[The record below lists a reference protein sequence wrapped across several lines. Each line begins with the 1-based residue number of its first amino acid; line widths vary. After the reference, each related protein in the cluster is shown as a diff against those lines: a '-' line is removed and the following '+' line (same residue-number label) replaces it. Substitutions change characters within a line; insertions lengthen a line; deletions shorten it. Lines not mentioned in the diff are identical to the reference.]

1 MSAFPMTP
9 TALLTR
15 IAADA
20 AGEDEAVWTELVEL
34 YQPAM
39 RGFLLKHGAQDS
51 EVDDILQNVVVRLVG
66 ILREGK
72 YDKRRGRFRAYLST
86 LLIHELI
93 GSVRKAQARME
104 HRRVPVGED
113 SAVVEPEALAAV
125 EREWLAECHEAAV
138 RHILEN
144 TALAEMSKTVFREL
158 ERTDDTCE
166 AVARRLGLAASSVRQ
181 IKSRI
186 SRMVQALEK
195 RMLGDEG

>member
-1 MSAFPMTP
+1 MSAFPNTP

-39 RGFLLKHGAQDS
+39 RGFLLKRGTQDS
-51 EVDDILQNVVVRLVG
+51 DVDDIMQNVVVRLVG

-93 GSVRKAQARME
+93 DSARKAQARME
-104 HRRVPVGED
+104 HRRVPVEED

-138 RHILEN
+138 RHVLEN

-158 ERTDDTCE
+158 ERTGDTCE
-166 AVARRLGLAASSVRQ
+166 AVAKRLGLSAVSVRQ
-181 IKSRI
+181 IKSRV
-186 SRMVQALEK
+186 SRMVVALEK
-195 RMLGDEG
+195 RLIGCET

>member
-1 MSAFPMTP
+1 MSAFPNTP

-51 EVDDILQNVVVRLVG
+51 EVDDIMQNVVVRLVG

-86 LLIHELI
+86 LLYHELI
-93 GSVRKAQARME
+93 DCARKAQARME
-104 HRRVPVGED
+104 HRRVPVEED
-113 SAVVEPEALAAV
+113 SAVVEPEAVAAV
-125 EREWLAECHEAAV
+125 EREWLSECHEAAV

-144 TALAEMSKTVFREL
+144 TALAKTSKAVFQEL
-158 ERTDDTCE
+158 ERTGDTCE
-166 AVARRLGLAASSVRQ
+166 AVAKRFDLSAASVRQ
-181 IKSRI
+181 IKSRV
-186 SRMVQALEK
+186 SRMVTALE
-195 RMLGDEG
+195 RRLLGDEK

>member
-1 MSAFPMTP
+1 MSAFPKTP

-39 RGFLLKHGAQDS
+39 RGFLLKRGTQDS
-51 EVDDILQNVVVRLVG
+51 DVDDIMQNVVVRLVG

-86 LLIHELI
+86 LLYHELI

-104 HRRVPVGED
+104 HRRVPIEED
-113 SAVVEPEALAAV
+113 SAVVESEALAAV
-125 EREWLAECHEAAV
+125 EREWLAECHDAAV

-144 TALAEMSKTVFREL
+144 TALAETSKAVFREL
-158 ERTDDTCE
+158 ERTGDTCE
-166 AVARRLGLAASSVRQ
+166 AVAKRFGLSAASVRQ

>member
-20 AGEDEAVWTELVEL
+20 AGEDEAVWTELIEL

-51 EVDDILQNVVVRLVG
+51 EVDDIMQNVVVRLVG

-86 LLIHELI
+86 LLYHELI

-144 TALAEMSKTVFREL
+144 TALAETSKTVFREL
-158 ERTDDTCE
+158 ERTGDTCE
-166 AVARRLGLAASSVRQ
+166 AVAKRFGLSAASVRQ

-195 RMLGDEG
+195 RMLGDEK

>member
-1 MSAFPMTP
+1 MSAFPKTP

-20 AGEDEAVWTELVEL
+20 AGEDETVWTELVEL

-51 EVDDILQNVVVRLVG
+51 DVDDIMQNVFAKLVG

-86 LLIHELI
+86 LLYHELI
-93 GSVRKAQARME
+93 CSVRKAQARME

-113 SAVVEPEALAAV
+113 SAVVESEALAAV

-144 TALAEMSKTVFREL
+144 TALAETSKTVFREL
-158 ERTDDTCE
+158 ERTGDTCE
-166 AVARRLGLAASSVRQ
+166 AVAKRMGLSAASVRQ
-181 IKSRI
+181 IKSRV
-186 SRMVQALEK
+186 SRMVTALE
-195 RMLGDEG
+195 RRLLGDEG

>member
-1 MSAFPMTP
+1 MSAFPKTP

-39 RGFLLKHGAQDS
+39 RGFLLKHGAQASD
-51 EVDDILQNVVVRLVG
+51 VDDLVQNVFAKLVG

-86 LLIHELI
+86 LLLHELI
-93 GSVRKAQARME
+93 GNVRKAQARME
-104 HRRVPVGED
+104 HRRVPVEED
-113 SAVVEPEALAAV
+113 SAVVKSEALAEV
-125 EREWLAECHEAAV
+125 EREWLFECHEAAV
-138 RHILEN
+138 RHILEH
-144 TALAEMSKTVFREL
+144 TALAETSKTVFREL
-158 ERTDDTCE
+158 ERTGDTCE
-166 AVARRLGLAASSVRQ
+166 AVAKRLGLSAASVRQ

-186 SRMVQALEK
+186 SRMVQALET
-195 RMLGDEG
+195 RMLGDEK

>member
-20 AGEDEAVWTELVEL
+20 AGEDETVWMELVEL

-39 RGFLLKHGAQDS
+39 RGFLLKHGVQDS
-51 EVDDILQNVVVRLVG
+51 DVDDIMQNVFARLVG

-86 LLIHELI
+86 LLYHELI

-113 SAVVEPEALAAV
+113 SAVVESEALAAV
-125 EREWLAECHEAAV
+125 EREWLTECHEAAV

-144 TALAEMSKTVFREL
+144 TALAETSKTVFREL
-158 ERTDDTCE
+158 ERTGDTCE
-166 AVARRLGLAASSVRQ
+166 EVAKRLGVSAASVRQ

-186 SRMVQALEK
+186 TRMVTALEK

>member
-1 MSAFPMTP
+1 MSAFPKTP
-9 TALLTR
+9 TALLTQ
-15 IAADA
+15 IAANA

-39 RGFLLKHGAQDS
+39 RGFLLKHGARESDA
-51 EVDDILQNVVVRLVG
+51 DDLVQNVLVRLVG

-72 YDKRRGRFRAYLST
+72 YDKCRGRFRAYLST
-86 LLIHELI
+86 LLCHELI

-104 HRRVPVGED
+104 HRRVPVEED
-113 SAVVEPEALAAV
+113 SAVVEPEAQAAV
-125 EREWLAECHEAAV
+125 EREWMSECHDAAV

-144 TALAEMSKTVFREL
+144 TALAETSKAVFQEL
-158 ERTDDTCE
+158 ERTGDTCE
-166 AVARRLGLAASSVRQ
+166 AVARRLGLSAASVRQ

-186 SRMVQALEK
+186 TRMVQALEK

>member
-51 EVDDILQNVVVRLVG
+51 DIDDLVQNVFAKLVG

-72 YDKRRGRFRAYLST
+72 YDKSRGRFRAYLST
-86 LLIHELI
+86 LLFHELI
-93 GSVRKAQARME
+93 GSIRKARVRME

-125 EREWLAECHEAAV
+125 ECEWLAECHEAAV
-138 RHILEN
+138 RHVLEN
-144 TALAEMSKTVFREL
+144 TALAETSKTVFREL
-158 ERTDDTCE
+158 ERTGDTCE
-166 AVARRLGLAASSVRQ
+166 AVAKRLGVSAASVRQ

-186 SRMVQALEK
+186 SRMVMALEK
-195 RMLGDEG
+195 RLLGDEG

>member
-1 MSAFPMTP
+1 MSAFPKTP
-9 TALLTR
+9 TALLTQ
-15 IAADA
+15 IAAGA
-20 AGEDEAVWTELVEL
+20 AGEDEAVWAELVEL

-39 RGFLLKHGAQDS
+39 RGFLLKHGARESDA
-51 EVDDILQNVVVRLVG
+51 DDLVQNVFVRLVG

-72 YDKRRGRFRAYLST
+72 YDKCRGRFRAYLST
-86 LLIHELI
+86 LLCHELI

-104 HRRVPVGED
+104 HRRVPVEED
-113 SAVVEPEALAAV
+113 SAVVEPAAFAAV
-125 EREWLAECHEAAV
+125 EREWVSECHDAAV

-144 TALAEMSKTVFREL
+144 TALAETSKTAFREL
-158 ERTDDTCE
+158 ERTGDTCE
-166 AVARRLGLAASSVRQ
+166 AVAKRLGLSAASVRQ

>member
-51 EVDDILQNVVVRLVG
+51 NVDDLVQNVFVKLVG

-72 YDKRRGRFRAYLST
+72 YEKCRGRFRAYLST
-86 LLIHELI
+86 LLFHELI
-93 GSVRKAQARME
+93 GSIRKARVRME

-125 EREWLAECHEAAV
+125 ECEWLAECHEAAV
-138 RHILEN
+138 RHVLEN
-144 TALAEMSKTVFREL
+144 TALAETSKTVFREL
-158 ERTDDTCE
+158 ERTGDTCE
-166 AVARRLGLAASSVRQ
+166 AVAKRLGVSAASVRQ

-186 SRMVQALEK
+186 SRMVMALEK
-195 RMLGDEG
+195 RLLGDEG

>member
-51 EVDDILQNVVVRLVG
+51 NVDDLVQNVFAKLVG

-72 YDKRRGRFRAYLST
+72 YDKSRGRFRAYLST
-86 LLIHELI
+86 LLFHELI
-93 GSVRKAQARME
+93 GSIRKARVRME

-125 EREWLAECHEAAV
+125 ECEWLAECHEAAV
-138 RHILEN
+138 RHVLEN
-144 TALAEMSKTVFREL
+144 TALAETSKTVFREL
-158 ERTDDTCE
+158 ERTGDTCE
-166 AVARRLGLAASSVRQ
+166 AVAKRLGVSAASVRQ

-186 SRMVQALEK
+186 SRMVMALEK
-195 RMLGDEG
+195 RLLGDEG

>member
-1 MSAFPMTP
+1 M
-9 TALLTR
+9 LE
-15 IAADA
+15 
-20 AGEDEAVWTELVEL
+20 AGELVEL

-39 RGFLLKHGAQDS
+39 RGFLLKHGALDS
-51 EVDDILQNVVVRLVG
+51 DVDDIMQNVVVRLVG

-86 LLIHELI
+86 LLYHELV
-93 GSVRKAQARME
+93 GYVRKAQARME
-104 HRRVPVGED
+104 HRRVPVEED

-125 EREWLAECHEAAV
+125 EREWLAECHEAVV
-138 RHILEN
+138 RHVLEN
-144 TALAEMSKTVFREL
+144 TALAETSKTVFREL
-158 ERTDDTCE
+158 ERTGDTCE
-166 AVARRLGLAASSVRQ
+166 AVAKRLGLSAASVRQ

>member
-1 MSAFPMTP
+1 MSAFPNTP

-20 AGEDEAVWTELVEL
+20 AGEDAAVWTELVEL
-34 YQPAM
+34 YQPAI
-39 RGFLLKHGAQDS
+39 RGFLLKRGTRDS
-51 EVDDILQNVVVRLVG
+51 EVDDIMQNVVVRLVG

-93 GSVRKAQARME
+93 DSARKAQARME

-125 EREWLAECHEAAV
+125 EREWLAECHAAAV
-138 RHILEN
+138 RHILAN
-144 TALAEMSKTVFREL
+144 TALAEASKSVFLEL
-158 ERTDDTCE
+158 EQTDDTCE
-166 AVARRLGLAASSVRQ
+166 AVAKRLGLSAASVRQ
-181 IKSRI
+181 IKSRV
-186 SRMVQALEK
+186 SRMVAALE
-195 RMLGDEG
+195 RRLLGDER